1 MLPRY
6 FYDEGGMWVRAS
18 TSSRNSTP
26 RDAWQCRRRSAKPRR
41 RPAACGSAL
50 DLVKEL
56 NTGTHGSAGGV
67 QRSHGAG
74 RRGCVLAPG
83 RGHARR
89 VRRPA
94 RASFGCADPGQE
106 NAGDVEAA
114 TGNDLSRCCYPPG
127 VPSSC
132 CRRRGPSATRARG
145 CCTAGTRA
153 ASRPARSPTRR
164 PCCAA
169 PALRALTLGHGAP
182 ADPDLRASFED
193 LAACASHGFP
203 QLESE
208 FRDAREAGIGDA
220 IPSAAADFGADLIV
234 MGHTDTAARANGSWE
249 APRARVGAMTLPVF
263 SH

>member
-1 MLPRY
+1 
-6 FYDEGGMWVRAS
+6 MWVR
-18 TSSRNSTP
+18 
-26 RDAWQCRRRSAKPRR
+26 
-41 RPAACGSAL
+41 AL

-56 NTGTHGSAGGV
+56 NTKGRMAVQAAFSEATAQAGVAASWRQGEDMP
-67 QRSHGAG
+67 AE
-74 RRGCVLAPG
+74 CVV
-83 RGHARR
+83 RHARHSD
-89 VRRPA
+89 VLILARRMPA
-94 RASFGCADPGQE
+94 TWKPPP
-106 NAGDVEAA
+106 A
-114 TGNDLSRCCYPPG
+114 TTSLSRCCYPPG

-164 PCCAA
+164 SLLRGAS
-169 PALRALTLGHGAP
+169 ALRALTLGHGAP

-193 LAACASHGFP
+193 LAAYCASHGFP

-249 APRARVGAMTLPVF
+249 APRARCWRR
-263 SH
+263 